1 MFNPQDDNTIKVTTS
16 FKVNNAD
23 GEDWE
28 TGDDIVSKEDVLTI
42 ENHKNIC
49 KNSFPVL
56 YLK

>member
-1 MFNPQDDNTIKVTTS
+1 MLYRIK
-16 FKVNNAD
+16 KYCH
-23 GEDWE
+23 
-28 TGDDIVSKEDVLTI
+28 IVSKEDALTI